1 MSATSEK
8 TCEQYLI
15 PAYIDGELDKA
26 TQQFFADHLN
36 DCPACRSELRI
47 HQQFIC
53 ALDAALGSR
62 VEVDVPANFS
72 KLIAARAASDMSGV
86 RSAAEN
92 RKALVFCLVL
102 AISGFALIGVT
113 ARQLSVSLVWRVAG
127 KAFGLIDVTWNA
139 VYDLVASFAVISRVL
154 SRKFIVETGSLGI
167 ALFLLAL
174 AVLLLSR
181 LIFSYHR
188 TGAIE

>member
-8 TCEQYLI
+8 TCEQHLI

-26 TQQFFADHLN
+26 TQQFFDDHLH

-72 KLIAARAASDMSGV
+72 KLIAARATSDMSGV

-102 AISGFALIGVT
+102 AISGFALVGVT
-113 ARQLSVSLVWRVAG
+113 ARQLAVSLVWRVAG

-139 VYDLVASFAVISRVL
+139 VYDLVASFAVICRVL

-167 ALFLLAL
+167 ALTLLAL

>member
-1 MSATSEK
+1 MAATQEK
-8 TCEQYLI
+8 ICEQHLI
-15 PAYIDGELDKA
+15 PAYIDGELDKPA
-26 TQQFFADHLN
+26 QEFFEDHLR
-36 DCPACRSELRI
+36 DCLACRSELRV

-53 ALDAALGSR
+53 ALDSALSNR

-72 KLIAARAASDMSGV
+72 KLIAARAVSDMSGV

-92 RKALVFCLVL
+92 RKALTFCLIL
-102 AISGFALIGVT
+102 AVSGFALLGVT
-113 ARQLSVSLVWRVAG
+113 TRQVAVSVAWRLAG

-139 VYDLVASFAVISRVL
+139 MYDLIASFAVISRVL
-154 SRKFIVETGSLGI
+154 GRKFIVGTGNLGL
-167 ALFLLAL
+167 ALILLAF

-181 LIFSYHR
+181 LILSYHR

>member
-1 MSATSEK
+1 MAATSEK
-8 TCEQYLI
+8 ICEQHLI

-26 TQQFFADHLN
+26 TQQFFDDHLH

-53 ALDAALGSR
+53 ALDAALGNR
-62 VEVDVPANFS
+62 AELDVPANFS
-72 KLIAARAASDMSGV
+72 KLIAIRAASDMSGV
-86 RSAAEN
+86 RSATEN
-92 RKALVFCLVL
+92 RKALAFCLVL
-102 AISGFALIGVT
+102 AVSGFALIGVT
-113 ARQLSVSLVWRVAG
+113 ARQLVVSLVWRVTG
-127 KAFGLIDVTWNA
+127 KTFGLIDVTWSA

-154 SRKFIVETGSLGI
+154 SRKFIVETGSLGL
-167 ALFLLAL
+167 ALILLAL

-181 LIFSYHR
+181 LILGYHR

>member
-1 MSATSEK
+1 MAATSEK
-8 TCEQYLI
+8 TCEQHLI

-26 TQQFFADHLN
+26 TQQFFDDHLH
-36 DCPACRSELRI
+36 DCPACRSELRV

-53 ALDAALGSR
+53 ALDAALGNRS
-62 VEVDVPANFS
+62 EVDVPANFS

-102 AISGFALIGVT
+102 AVSGFALIGAT
-113 ARQLSVSLVWRVAG
+113 AGRLVVGLVWRVTG
-127 KAFGLIDVTWNA
+127 KAFGLIDVIWNA
-139 VYDLVASFAVISRVL
+139 VYDLVASLAVISRVL
-154 SRKFIVETGSLGI
+154 SRKFIVETGSLEF
-167 ALFLLAL
+167 ALILLAL
-174 AVLLLSR
+174 AILLLSR
-181 LIFSYHR
+181 LIRSYHR